1 MSVEEPTV
9 TGNSTNGVLISVSP
23 RFRLKLLPSSAL
35 NAVQFQEQFYL
46 TWYSFLNFPCQLFS
60 ISVHLSI
67 FPSSSILF
75 RVTGRVESVSFHHTR
90 GGGTPWKNGDL
101 YNLHETL
108 FDYSQ
113 DSEMSLKLYQEAKKK
128 TRKYCLLWS
137 FFFSRK
143 FKGSY
148 SKHLKGKIISVLDPI
163 YADEKYLQ
171 EFLDEPGKSPVTP
184 CW

>member
-90 GGGTPWKNGDL
+90 GGGYTLEKRRSVQSPWNSVWLFPGQWNVLEALSRGQKKNKKI
-101 YNLHETL
+101 L
-108 FDYSQ
+108 FA
-113 DSEMSLKLYQEAKKK
+113 LKLF
-128 TRKYCLLWS
+128 LLEE
-137 FFFSRK
+137 
-143 FKGSY
+143 
-148 SKHLKGKIISVLDPI
+148 V
-163 YADEKYLQ
+163 
-171 EFLDEPGKSPVTP
+171 
-184 CW
+184 

>member
-101 YNLHETL
+101 YNLHETVWL
-108 FDYSQ
+108 FPGQWNVLEALSRGQ
-113 DSEMSLKLYQEAKKK
+113 KKNKKILFALKLF
-128 TRKYCLLWS
+128 LLEE
-137 FFFSRK
+137 
-143 FKGSY
+143 
-148 SKHLKGKIISVLDPI
+148 V
-163 YADEKYLQ
+163 
-171 EFLDEPGKSPVTP
+171 
-184 CW
+184 